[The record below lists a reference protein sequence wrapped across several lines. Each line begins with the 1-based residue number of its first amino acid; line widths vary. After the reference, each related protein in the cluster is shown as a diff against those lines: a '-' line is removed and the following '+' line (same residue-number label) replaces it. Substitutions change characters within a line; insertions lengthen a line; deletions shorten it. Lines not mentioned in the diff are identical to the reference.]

1 MILHTIAR
9 TIVLVCVSVIILS
22 FRFIYGIYTH
32 MNNDLY
38 TRTITDPEGRVY
50 HYDPDQDIYYRRY
63 EPMSKWDRFGW
74 LAVTLVLVLA
84 ALYFEYNPIR

>member
-1 MILHTIAR
+1 MGYILDYDTAYL
-9 TIVLVCVSVIILS
+9 TAT
-22 FRFIYGIYTH
+22 FRLGRSTDSTRVNTT

-38 TRTITDPEGRVY
+38 NKTITEDQGRVY

-84 ALYFEYNPIR
+84 VIYFEYNPIR

>member
-1 MILHTIAR
+1 
-9 TIVLVCVSVIILS
+9 
-22 FRFIYGIYTH
+22 